1 MKKLDL
7 GKKEENNRS
16 TILNKANLSQRKEES
31 KNNILEIMKKDYR
44 SAFSNPI
51 VILLLLAYYTALI
64 VWAG

>member
-31 KNNILEIMKKDYR
+31 
-44 SAFSNPI
+44 
-51 VILLLLAYYTALI
+51 
-64 VWAG
+64 